1 MEGVLPAAVQWR
13 RDKID
18 FTANLVNGMLRNH
31 RDLLEQL
38 LISDASRIAPYV
50 NLPQVSAAYARLLRQ
65 PDRAAPLDV
74 QYVWRSA
81 SLSLWLRQLQHSGS
95 PA

>member
-1 MEGVLPAAVQWR
+1 MVL
-13 RDKID
+13 
-18 FTANLVNGMLRNH
+18 NH

-38 LISDASRIAPYV
+38 LVSDAGRIAPYV
-50 NLPQVSAAYARLLRQ
+50 NLPQVSAAYARLLSQ
-65 PDRAAPLDV
+65 PDQAAPLDV

-81 SLSLWLRQLQHSGS
+81 SLSLWLRQVQYAGS